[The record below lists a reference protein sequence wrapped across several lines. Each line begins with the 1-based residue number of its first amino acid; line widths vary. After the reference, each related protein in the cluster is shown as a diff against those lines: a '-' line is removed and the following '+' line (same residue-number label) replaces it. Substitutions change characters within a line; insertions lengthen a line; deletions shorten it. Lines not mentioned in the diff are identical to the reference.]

1 MPNPLKASTLFAGA
15 RAGVQFSAGLS
26 RVGVA
31 VFALNLV
38 HSASGVVPLV
48 TDDADT
54 VEPQKL
60 QLSVGALLEKT
71 AGEQLYILP
80 VNLVMGVSS
89 RGEVGATFGYQWR
102 DGAGTASDKASAGGS
117 TDVLLASKWQLW
129 RTSDDAFKLSTRL
142 DFKLPVASRSRGFG
156 TGNVDSGLFLIATRS
171 WGPTALD
178 WNIGYLAS
186 DLSRGGAEDDRWFL
200 GEALRQKLDEH
211 WTIIGETF
219 AVLPHTGQGG
229 SANFRFSG
237 GAQFTV
243 RENLLISALIG
254 SATGHNSPDLTSYLG
269 VTVAY

>member
-1 MPNPLKASTLFAGA
+1 MPNPLKPSTLIAGA

-26 RVGVA
+26 RIGVV
-31 VFALNLV
+31 VFALSLV

-60 QLSVGALLEKT
+60 QLSFGGLLQKT
-71 AGEQLYILP
+71 AEEQLNIFP
-80 VNLVMGVSS
+80 ANLVMGVSAH
-89 RGEVGATFGYQWR
+89 GEVSATLGYQWR
-102 DGAGTASDKASAGGS
+102 DGTGTAPDKSNASGS

-142 DFKLPVASRSRGFG
+142 DLKLPVASRSRGFG
-156 TGNVDSGLFLIATRS
+156 TGNVDGGLFLIATRS

-178 WNIGYLAS
+178 WNIGYVAS
-186 DLSRGGAEDDRWFL
+186 DLTRGETGDDRWFL
-200 GEALRQKLDEH
+200 GQALRQKLDEH
-211 WTIIGETF
+211 WTIVGETF

-229 SANFRFSG
+229 SANFYFSG

-243 RENLLISALIG
+243 RENLLFSALIG
-254 SATGHNSPDLTSYLG
+254 SAAGHNSPDLTSYLG
-269 VTVAY
+269 VTVVY

>member
-1 MPNPLKASTLFAGA
+1 MAKSSGASAVVVIAGA
-15 RAGVQFSAGLS
+15 RAKLSAGFAS
-26 RVGVA
+26 VVI
-31 VFALNLV
+31 FALNLV

-60 QLSVGALLEKT
+60 QLSVGGLLEKT
-71 AGEQLYILP
+71 AGERLYLLP

-89 RGEVGATFGYQWR
+89 HGEVSATFGYQWR
-102 DGAGTASDKASAGGS
+102 DGAGPAPDKASAGGS

-142 DFKLPVASRSRGFG
+142 DLKLPVASRSRGFG
-156 TGNVDSGLFLIATRS
+156 TGNVDGGLFLIATRF
-171 WGPTALD
+171 WGLTSLD
-178 WNIGYLAS
+178 WNLGYLAS
-186 DLSRGGAEDDRWFL
+186 DLSRGAAEDDRWFL
-200 GEALRQKLDEH
+200 GQALRQKLDEH
-211 WTIIGETF
+211 WTIIGEIF

-229 SANFRFSG
+229 SANFNFNG

-254 SATGHNSPDLTSYLG
+254 SAAGHNSPDLTSYLG
-269 VTVAY
+269 VTVVY